1 MDYDIT
7 AIKGERGK
15 PAAFFVH
22 GLGMDK
28 KIWESPDDSKILGG
42 QFPIGLIL
50 AKKPA
55 AHVKDSDEHPEI
67 SAGLS
72 LGDLPRNLS
81 TLFHILRDSGYT
93 VITWSQKRPSARI
106 SVSVSELRDVVALH
120 RKLCDAGII
129 LIGHSRGGLVA
140 RAYVRDT
147 DMPVRALITLAT
159 PHRGSNLARWIK
171 YVTPLVTLLDPLLSD
186 SEKGTLRH
194 TARRILDFLQ
204 SAAAKE
210 FLPDSRFFKTLDDGP
225 LNGIYYQ
232 SAGGSD
238 PTLLTVYRTAVERVR
253 YGDGERFA
261 TRTRKLLSVPDVF
274 ERIIPER
281 FFPDEMKKGKGDGLV
296 SADSSA
302 LPWADDHVIYEV
314 NHAAILFDERAKAG
328 VMKALK
334 EIG

>member
-7 AIKGERGK
+7 AIKGGPSK
-15 PAAFFVH
+15 PAVFFVH

-50 AKKPA
+50 ARKPSMD
-55 AHVKDSDEHPEI
+55 VKDSGERPEI

-120 RKLCDAGII
+120 RKLCDSGII

-147 DMPVRALITLAT
+147 DMPVRALITLAA

-186 SEKGTLRH
+186 FEKGTLRRA
-194 TARRILDFLQ
+194 ARRILDFLQ

-238 PTLLTVYRTAVERVR
+238 PSLLTVYRTAVERVR
-253 YGDGERFA
+253 YGNGERFT
-261 TRTRKLLSVPDVF
+261 TRARKLFSVPDIF
-274 ERIIPER
+274 EKIIPES
-281 FFPDEMKKGKGDGLV
+281 FFPDEMKNGRGDGLV
-296 SADSSA
+296 SVESSR
-302 LPWADDHVIYEV
+302 LPWADDHFIYHV
-314 NHAAILFDERAKAG
+314 NHAGILFDERVKDG
-328 VMKALK
+328 VMKALE
-334 EIG
+334 EIQ

>member
-1 MDYDIT
+1 MDYDIS
-7 AIKGERGK
+7 AIKGDRGK
-15 PAAFFVH
+15 PAVFFVH

-28 KIWESPDDSKILGG
+28 KIWESPDDSTILGG

-55 AHVKDSDEHPEI
+55 MHVKGALGRPEI

-81 TLFHILRDSGYT
+81 TLFHLLRDRGYS
-93 VITWSQKRPSARI
+93 VIAWSQKRPSARI
-106 SVSVSELRDVVALH
+106 NIAVSELRDLIALY
-120 RKLCDAGII
+120 RKFCDAGII

-140 RAYVRDT
+140 RAYLKDT

-159 PHRGSNLARWIK
+159 PHKGSGLARWIK
-171 YVTPLVTLLDPLLSD
+171 YVTPLVSLLDPILSD
-186 SEKGTLRH
+186 SERGTLRH
-194 TARRILDFLQ
+194 TAGRVLDFLQ
-204 SAAAKE
+204 SAAARE

-225 LNGIYYQ
+225 LEGIYYQ

-253 YGDGERFA
+253 YGDGERLAASAMTLF
-261 TRTRKLLSVPDVF
+261 SVPSVF

-296 SADSSA
+296 SVDSSA
-302 LPWADDHVIYEV
+302 LPWADDHFIYEV
-314 NHAAILFDERAKAG
+314 NHAAILFDERVKAG